1 MLLPLVLGCSMR
13 WSSADAEARSTASG
27 AVHAAGNDSA
37 QRHSASA
44 PERSPS
50 GPAAS
55 QGGRTER
62 EPGVRLLFVGN
73 SFTLQ
78 GPVPDLV
85 AEFAEH
91 CGFVNVKVDV
101 RAVSGQSLAWHRAD
115 TSPEGAPAR
124 LREGWDVVVLQDYST
139 RPTEALGDPD
149 EFKEDVTWFYE
160 RAKEANPSARVV
172 LYETWA
178 RRVGHPIYEVAFG
191 SPAQMQ
197 AQLRRNYLDAAER
210 YVPRFASVAPGDRVE
225 VAPVGDAWEL
235 QLGRNPDLRLHAP
248 DDYHASALGQYL
260 SAAVLFSTLF
270 DHSASGLPSMG
281 ISPRVARSLQAS
293 ADAVTGH
300 AAPATPLPR
309 PTDRPDLPAA

>member
-1 MLLPLVLGCSMR
+1 MR
-13 WSSADAEARSTASG
+13 WSSSETKARSTARG
-27 AVHAAGNDSA
+27 AVHAAGRDSVWG
-37 QRHSASA
+37 HSASA
-44 PERSPS
+44 SRRLQS
-50 GPAAS
+50 GPVAS
-55 QGGRTER
+55 HGGPAEG
-62 EPGVRLLFVGN
+62 EPGVRILFVGN

-91 CGFVNVKVDV
+91 SGFVNVTVGV

-124 LREGWDVVVLQDYST
+124 LSEGWDVVVLQDFST
-139 RPTEALGDPD
+139 RPTDALGDPD

-160 RAKEANPSARVV
+160 RAKEANPGVRVV

-178 RRVGHPIYEVAFG
+178 RRQGHPIYEAAFG
-191 SPAQMQ
+191 NAAQMQ
-197 AQLRRNYLDAAER
+197 AQLRRHYLDAAER

-225 VAPVGDAWEL
+225 VARVGDAWEL
-235 QLGRNPDLRLHAP
+235 HIGRDPDLRLHAP
-248 DDYHASALGQYL
+248 DDYHASAIGQYL
-260 SAAVLFSTLF
+260 SAAVLYSTVF
-270 DHSASGLPSMG
+270 DHSAVGLPAMG

-300 AAPATPLPR
+300 AAPAIPLSR
-309 PTDRPDLPAA
+309 PADRPDLPAA